1 MLTKFAF
8 LIAAMCL
15 AAPALAC
22 DARDYCETASGRYL
36 VRAPEAWDG
45 RSPLPVAVF
54 FHGYRG
60 SAADIMG
67 NDDIG
72 KALSRAGILLVA
84 PDGLDGGWSASP
96 LMGRG
101 RDDVAFAREIV
112 EDVARR
118 FPVDQALTIATGF
131 SAGGFIVWRIA
142 CEGGPFAAYAPI
154 SGAFLDPI
162 PETCPGGPVSLR
174 HIHGTADATV
184 PMAGRWIANNRI
196 RQSDVRVSVARM
208 VALDSCKAEPS
219 RRQREG
225 EFECETWSARDCA
238 SGREVSLCL
247 HPEGHTIR
255 GSWLVEAFDWARGLR
270 KPAP

>member
-1 MLTKFAF
+1 MYRRLV
-8 LIAAMCL
+8 IVVAALCL

-22 DARDYCETASGRYL
+22 GEREYCETPNGRYL
-36 VRAPEAWDG
+36 VRAPAKWDG
-45 RSPLPVAVF
+45 RSPLPAAVF

-72 KALSRAGILLVA
+72 NALSRAGVLLVA

-101 RDDVAFAREIV
+101 RDDVAFARELAA
-112 EDVARR
+112 DVARH
-118 FPVDQALTIATGF
+118 FPVDPALMIATGF

-154 SGAFLDPI
+154 SGAFLDPV
-162 PETCPGGPVSLR
+162 PETCPGGPVSIR

-196 RQSDVRVSVARM
+196 KQSDVRESIARM
-208 VALDSCKAEPS
+208 RVVDSCKPEASS
-219 RRQREG
+219 RRREG

-255 GSWLVEAFDWARGLR
+255 GSWIVEAFDWARGLKAR
-270 KPAP
+270 AP

>member
-1 MLTKFAF
+1 MLTKFAIF
-8 LIAAMCL
+8 VAAMCL
-15 AAPALAC
+15 SSFAFAC
-22 DARDYCETASGRYL
+22 GERDYCDLPNGRYL
-36 VRAPEAWDG
+36 VRAPEKWDG
-45 RSPLPVAVF
+45 KSPLPTAVF

-60 SAADIMG
+60 SALETMENKDLG
-67 NDDIG
+67 D
-72 KALSRAGILLVA
+72 ALSRAGILLVA

-101 RDDVAFAREIV
+101 RDDVAFARDVV

-118 FPVDQALTIATGF
+118 FPVDRSLLIATGF

-184 PMAGRWIANNRI
+184 PMGGRWIANGRI
-196 RQSDVRVSVARM
+196 RQSDVRESIARLRA
-208 VALDSCKAEPS
+208 VDGCRAQPS
-219 RRQREG
+219 RTRREG

-238 SGREVSLCL
+238 SGREIALCL

-255 GSWLVEAFDWARGLR
+255 GRWLVETFGWARSLR
-270 KPAP
+270 PRAP